1 MNTQIRTPNMNLW
14 RNWRWI
20 ASILGVTLI
29 AFVGCTLFRTDP
41 VPANL
46 DYSTTRTSSS
56 GLYRLSYT
64 PSIAPIP
71 INQLHTWTLHL
82 ETAQGQPINDATIL
96 VNGDMPQHGHGLPTK
111 PVVTDKLGNG
121 NYLVEGMKFQMTGW
135 WVMDFAVTANGK
147 PDKIEFNLMLEGR

>member
-1 MNTQIRTPNMNLW
+1 MNTQIRTQPVNPL
-14 RNWRWI
+14 RHWRWI
-20 ASILGVTLI
+20 ASIMGLTLI
-29 AFVGCTLFRTDP
+29 AFIGYTLFRTDP

-46 DYSTTRTSSS
+46 DYSTTRTSSG
-56 GLYRLSYT
+56 GLYKMSYT

-71 INQLHTWTLHL
+71 INQLHTWTLQL
-82 ETAQGQPINDATIL
+82 ENAKGQPINDATIL

-135 WVMDFAVTANGK
+135 WVMDFAVTTAGK
-147 PDKIEFNLMLEGR
+147 TDKIEFNLMLEGR